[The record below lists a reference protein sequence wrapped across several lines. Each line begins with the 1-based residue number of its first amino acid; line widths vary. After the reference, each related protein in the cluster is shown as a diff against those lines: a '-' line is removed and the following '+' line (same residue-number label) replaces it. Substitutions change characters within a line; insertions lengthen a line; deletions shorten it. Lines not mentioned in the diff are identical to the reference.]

1 LRLPLCEKWE
11 RNPAQGAL
19 HGRREEPEGFKRM
32 CLLTRPPLVLR
43 LQPREVPAEER
54 AEEELADRL
63 RFPKD
68 RVVSS

>member
-1 LRLPLCEKWE
+1 
-11 RNPAQGAL
+11 
-19 HGRREEPEGFKRM
+19 M

-68 RVVSS
+68 WVVSS